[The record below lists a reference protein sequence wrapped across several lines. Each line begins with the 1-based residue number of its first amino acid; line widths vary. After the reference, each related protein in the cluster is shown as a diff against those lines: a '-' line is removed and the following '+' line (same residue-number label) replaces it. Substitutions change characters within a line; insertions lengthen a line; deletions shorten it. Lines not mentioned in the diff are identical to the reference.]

1 MSFSFS
7 AHAAS
12 LPASTYARTLLALAA
27 AAVAWPQSALAQNG
41 PAANKLDQVQVTA
54 TRSSI
59 RLDQTLADVTVLTRA
74 DIERQAFGGLADL
87 LAKQSCFEFARPG
100 GPGATTS
107 LFLRGANTQHTV
119 VMIDGVRMDTQ
130 SGSGGA
136 TWESMPLALIE
147 RVEILRGA
155 ASSLYGS
162 DAVAGVV
169 QIFTR
174 KGGAKPFVEFGGG
187 IGSLGMV
194 KGDLS
199 VGGMLGQL
207 DYAFSLAAEFADG
220 FNARPVAFDPK
231 DPGYTP
237 DRDDWRNHN
246 LNARVGYQLA
256 KGQRVELLSSSSHAE
271 SGYDASAKPKPGVN
285 DRNIHD
291 LRASRA
297 FWSAQWS
304 EAWNSELSVG
314 ESRDRYETKT
324 QYAYLTETLVRN
336 YALHNSLKLGPG
348 QLNVLLERRE
358 DKLINASLQSSSGQ
372 AERHQNAAALG
383 YLLSQA
389 AWDAQVHLRH
399 DQDSEFGGINT
410 GTLAAGWR
418 PVPALRL
425 WASAA
430 NAFRA
435 PTLYQSFSAYGPRAG
450 LPALNPEKGRNAEFG
465 LSYAQG
471 AHELGLT
478 IYNNRIKQL
487 ISWDNQFASLCAA
500 TVNPAKPDP
509 WDGCYGNLAK
519 VRLRGVSL
527 SGSTELAGL
536 KLSGSLDFQ
545 DPKDVL
551 SGKTLGRRAKQH
563 ASLRV
568 EKQWGDWTLGGQSQL
583 SGKRWDTNANTTR
596 LAGYALL
603 NLDAQYRVNANL
615 RLQLNLDNAFD
626 RAYQTANGYAQ
637 APRTLFMG
645 LRYTP
650 AL

>member
-1 MSFSFS
+1 MSFSLS
-7 AHAAS
+7 APAAS
-12 LPASTYARTLLALAA
+12 LPASTHARTLLALAA
-27 AAVAWPQSALAQNG
+27 ATLALPNFAQAQAG
-41 PAANKLDQVQVTA
+41 SNKLDTVVVTA

-119 VMIDGVRMDTQ
+119 VLIDGVRMDTQ

-136 TWESMPLALIE
+136 SWEAMPLALVE

-162 DAVAGVV
+162 DAMAGVV

-174 KGGAKPFVEFGGG
+174 KSGAKPVVEFGAG
-187 IGSLGMV
+187 IGSLGLV

-199 VGGMLGQL
+199 ASGALGQL
-207 DYAFSLAAEFADG
+207 DYAFGVSTEFADG

-231 DPGYTP
+231 DTGYTP

-246 LNARVGYQLA
+246 LNARIGYQLS
-256 KGQRVELLSSSSHAE
+256 KGQRLELLSSNSHGE

-291 LRASRA
+291 TRATRLLWSGQ
-297 FWSAQWS
+297 WSAQW
-304 EAWNSELSVG
+304 NSEFSLG

-336 YALHNSLKLGPG
+336 YALHNSVKLGPG
-348 QLNVLLERRE
+348 TLNMLLERRE
-358 DKLINASLQSSSGQ
+358 DKLINASLLASNGQ
-372 AERHQNAAALG
+372 ASRHQNAVAAG
-383 YLLSQA
+383 YLLQQA
-389 AWDAQVHLRH
+389 LWDAQLHLRH

-418 PVPALRL
+418 PAPAWRV
-425 WASAA
+425 WASTG

-435 PTLYQSFSAYGPRAG
+435 PTLYQSFSAYGPKAG
-450 LPALNPEKGRNAEFG
+450 LPALNPEKGRNAEIG
-465 LSYAQG
+465 LSYTQDK
-471 AHELGLT
+471 HELGLT
-478 IYNNRIKQL
+478 VYNNRIRQL
-487 ISWDNQFASLCAA
+487 ISWDNQFAANCAA
-500 TVNPAKPDP
+500 TVDPSKPGP
-509 WDGCYGNLAK
+509 WDGCYGNLAA
-519 VRLRGVSL
+519 VRLRGISL
-527 SGSTELAGL
+527 SGSTEFAGL
-536 KLSGSLDFQ
+536 RLSGSMDFQ
-545 DPKDVL
+545 DPKDVN
-551 SGKTLGRRAKQH
+551 SGKLLGRRAKQH

-583 SGKRWDTNANTTR
+583 SAKRWDTNANTTR

-603 NLDAQYRVNANL
+603 NLDAQYRVNPQL

-626 RAYQTANGYAQ
+626 RAYQTAKGYAQ
-637 APRTLFMG
+637 APRTVFIGM
-645 LRYTP
+645 RYTP

>member
-1 MSFSFS
+1 MSLSF

-27 AAVAWPQSALAQNG
+27 ASAVLPQPAIAQAG
-41 PAANKLDQVQVTA
+41 PGSNKLDQVVVTA
-54 TRSSI
+54 SRSSL

-119 VMIDGVRMDTQ
+119 VLIDGVRMDTQ

-136 TWESMPLALIE
+136 TWEAMPLALIE

-162 DAVAGVV
+162 DAVGGVV

-174 KGGAKPFVEFGGG
+174 KGGAKPFVEFGAG

-194 KGDLS
+194 KGDMS
-199 VGGMLGQL
+199 ASGAFGQL
-207 DYAFSLAAEFADG
+207 DYALSVAAEFADG
-220 FNARPVAFDPK
+220 YNARPVAFDPK
-231 DPGYTP
+231 DPGYSA
-237 DRDDWRNHN
+237 DIDDWRNHN
-246 LNARVGYQLA
+246 LNARIGYQLGQ
-256 KGQRVELLSSSSHAE
+256 GQRLELLSSSSHGE

-285 DRNIHD
+285 DRNIND
-291 LRASRA
+291 TRATRA
-297 FWSAQWS
+297 LWSGQWNEGWSS
-304 EAWNSELSVG
+304 EFSLG

-358 DKLINASLQSSSGQ
+358 DKLINATLQASNGQ
-372 AERHQNAAALG
+372 ASRHQNAAALG
-383 YLLSQA
+383 YLLNQSG
-389 AWDAQVHLRH
+389 WDAQLHLRH

-418 PVPALRL
+418 PAPAWRV
-425 WASAA
+425 WASAGT
-430 NAFRA
+430 AFRA
-435 PTLYQSFSAYGPRAG
+435 PTLYQSFSAYGPRPG
-450 LPALNPEKGRNAEFG
+450 LAALNPEKGRNAELGLSFTQGPHEFG
-465 LSYAQG
+465 LT
-471 AHELGLT
+471 L
-478 IYNNRIKQL
+478 YNNRITQL
-487 ISWDNQFASLCAA
+487 ISWDNQFAANCAA
-500 TVNPAKPDP
+500 TVNPSKPDP
-509 WDGCYGNLAK
+509 WDGCYGNLTK

-527 SGSTELAGL
+527 TGSTVLAGL
-536 KLSGSLDFQ
+536 RLSGSLDFQ
-545 DPKDVL
+545 DPKDVA
-551 SGKTLGRRAKQH
+551 SGKLLGRRAKQH

-568 EKQWGDWTLGGQSQL
+568 EKQWADWTLGGQSQL
-583 SGKRWDTNANTTR
+583 SGKRWDTNANTAR

-603 NLDAQYRVNANL
+603 NLDAQYRVNPQL
-615 RLQLNLDNAFD
+615 RLLMNLDNAFD
-626 RAYQTANGYAQ
+626 RAYQTAKGYDQ
-637 APRTLFMG
+637 APRTLFIG

-650 AL
+650 TL